1 MKPLILAAD
10 GQQDHEGL
18 LRELFP
24 SAKYEPCIIVP
35 SASAARQLLPTR
47 RFSMVVIFTPLAD
60 EYGIRSA
67 MEIAASFVGL
77 RRDLCVMAVGA

>member
-24 SAKYEPCIIVP
+24 PAKYEPCIIVP

-47 RFSMVVIFTPLAD
+47 RFSMVVIFTPLHWG
-60 EYGIRSA
+60 YNCSQ
-67 MEIAASFVGL
+67 MHMLQFLFFMSY
-77 RRDLCVMAVGA
+77 

>member
-35 SASAARQLLPTR
+35 SASAAHKA
-47 RFSMVVIFTPLAD
+47 FFH
-60 EYGIRSA
+60 G
-67 MEIAASFVGL
+67 G
-77 RRDLCVMAVGA
+77 DLYTSGG

>member
-24 SAKYEPCIIVP
+24 SAKYEPLHHC
-35 SASAARQLLPTR
+35 SFGLSRQTAAAHKA
-47 RFSMVVIFTPLAD
+47 FFH
-60 EYGIRSA
+60 G
-67 MEIAASFVGL
+67 G
-77 RRDLCVMAVGA
+77 DLYTSGG